1 METHRSLPD
10 ISVASLLTVLL
21 TVLAWS
27 VIISQTVGYLAVYVF
42 PFFGFEPS
50 VFFPFFGFEPSV
62 FSGMILLLS
71 AVSAAVYLRSGGSL
85 EFLGKLVGTALVIQ
99 ILVGL
104 SAFGVF
110 GEGLSPGTL
119 ISAVGIGVYVFGSYA
134 VALYLVHRY
143 GVYSGV
149 DLRRRTVT

>member
-10 ISVASLLTVLL
+10 ISVASLLTALL

-42 PFFGFEPS
+42 PFFGS
-50 VFFPFFGFEPSV
+50 EPSV

-85 EFLGKLVGTALVIQ
+85 EFLGKLAGTALVIQ